1 MLCSSSRTA
10 LLTCTIRLTCRL
22 PDLSERSIR
31 AALAVDSADLNE
43 VASRL
48 LSGGDAAATPVP
60 VLAMM
65 SREPLPPAS
74 LAGASLSAGA
84 SGERAA
90 SADGIST
97 EATDREV
104 ALAAAREEVAAAGSA
119 RGALSPAGS
128 RLVAAMQPYRASQA
142 ELGRM
147 TPRQLGEVSVRVWV
161 RVRVKG

>member
-104 ALAAAREEVAAAGSA
+104 ALAAAREEVAALPCFIPNPNPNSDPNPNPNPNPNPKGMAS
-119 RGALSPAGS
+119 RGAIRCA
-128 RLVAAMQPYRASQA
+128 
-142 ELGRM
+142 
-147 TPRQLGEVSVRVWV
+147 
-161 RVRVKG
+161 